1 MRAVPVACCCL
12 VVSVAGVSVTLLLAA
27 GCVRRKPGLTSPP
40 SLSSLLGRG
49 TGAVACQLLD
59 RVFPGKVPMQKVNWE
74 AKQDYEFIA
83 NYKVLQTAFA
93 KLKIDK
99 VPSGMQ

>member
-1 MRAVPVACCCL
+1 M
-12 VVSVAGVSVTLLLAA
+12 
-27 GCVRRKPGLTSPP
+27 
-40 SLSSLLGRG
+40 
-49 TGAVACQLLD
+49 ACQLLD

-99 VPSGMQ
+99 VPSGVQ